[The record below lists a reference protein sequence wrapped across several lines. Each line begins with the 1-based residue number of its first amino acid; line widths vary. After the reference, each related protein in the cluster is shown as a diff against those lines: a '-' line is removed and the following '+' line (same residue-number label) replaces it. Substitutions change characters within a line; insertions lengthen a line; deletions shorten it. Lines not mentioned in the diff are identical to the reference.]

1 MHGRLHGRGTGASIA
16 LGLSVVAL
24 VPLLLSGCAASPTAA
39 LSRMAHLDQG
49 TPVADHIVP
58 PVVPHVDADLVD
70 SSVRLLAEHD
80 GTAFWVGA
88 TSADDICFIAA
99 PAPAGLL
106 ATPSPTP
113 APVTSA
119 SASAGAVAPGA
130 TPTPTPSAPAAVS
143 EGFGP
148 PTTAAPTLPV
158 PSLTLSQ
165 PEAVCLS
172 PDSFGSH
179 GATLRLGADSTRVWL
194 HTEYMTVGAGWVPIA
209 QNIAVKA

>member
-1 MHGRLHGRGTGASIA
+1 MHRRGAGASIA

-24 VPLLLSGCAASPTAA
+24 VPLLLSGCASSPTGA

-58 PVVPHVDADLVD
+58 PVVPNVDADLVD

-88 TSADDICFIAA
+88 STADDVCFIAA
-99 PAPAGLL
+99 PAPADLL
-106 ATPSPTP
+106 ATPSPTTTG
-113 APVTSA
+113 AT
-119 SASAGAVAPGA
+119 GAVG
-130 TPTPTPSAPAAVS
+130 TPTPSPTASASVS
-143 EGFGP
+143 QGFGP
-148 PTTAAPTLPV
+148 PTTAAPSLPV
-158 PSLTLSQ
+158 PSLALDQ

-179 GATLRLGADSTRVWL
+179 GATLRLGAEGTRVWL
-194 HTEYMTVGAGWVPIA
+194 HTEYMTVGTGWVPIA
-209 QNIAVKA
+209 QNIAVRA

>member
-1 MHGRLHGRGTGASIA
+1 MHGRGAGASIA
-16 LGLSVVAL
+16 LGLTIVAL
-24 VPLLLSGCAASPTAA
+24 VPVLLSGCAASPTAA

-49 TPVADHIVP
+49 TPVSDHVVP
-58 PVVPHVDADLVD
+58 PVVPDVDADLVD
-70 SSVRLLAEHD
+70 SSVRLLAEQD

-99 PAPAGLL
+99 PAPADLL
-106 ATPSPTP
+106 ATPSATP
-113 APVTSA
+113 SP
-119 SASAGAVAPGA
+119 AGAGSVGPGA
-130 TPTPTPSAPAAVS
+130 TPTPSASASSSAADSAPAAVS

-148 PTTAAPTLPV
+148 PTTAAPSLPV
-158 PSLTLSQ
+158 PSLTVSQ

-179 GATLRLGADSTRVWL
+179 GATLRLGAEGTRVWL
-194 HTEYMTVGAGWVPIA
+194 HTEYMTVGTGWVSIA

>member
-1 MHGRLHGRGTGASIA
+1 MHGRGAGASIA
-16 LGLSVVAL
+16 LGLTVVAL
-24 VPLLLSGCAASPTAA
+24 VPVLLSGCAASPTAA
-39 LSRMAHLDQG
+39 LSRMAHLDRG
-49 TPVADHIVP
+49 TPVSGHIVP
-58 PVVPHVDADLVD
+58 PVVPDVDADLVD
-70 SSVRLLAEHD
+70 SSVRLLAEQD

-99 PAPAGLL
+99 PAPADLL

-113 APVTSA
+113 SP
-119 SASAGAVAPGA
+119 AGAGTAAPGA
-130 TPTPTPSAPAAVS
+130 TPTPSASAAASAAASTPAAVS
-143 EGFGP
+143 QGFGP

-158 PSLTLSQ
+158 PSLSVSQ

-179 GATLRLGADSTRVWL
+179 GATLRLGAEGTRVWL
-194 HTEYMTVGAGWVPIA
+194 HTEYMTVGTGWVPIA